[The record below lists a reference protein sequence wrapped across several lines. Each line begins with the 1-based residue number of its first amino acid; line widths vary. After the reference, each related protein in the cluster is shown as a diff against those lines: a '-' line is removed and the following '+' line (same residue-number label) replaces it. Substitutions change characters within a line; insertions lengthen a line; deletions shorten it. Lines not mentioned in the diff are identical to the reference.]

1 MDKALW
7 GIWDGVSICP
17 DPEDGECLWEMKEAA
32 EKELENERE
41 WYGDNCI
48 VVRVTVTLEE

>member
-1 MDKALW
+1 MDKAFW